1 MFKVKEDGCE
11 REPSFSSY
19 FDIFIALGLILLRT
33 NERHLS
39 SFLRVSF
46 KQIIDKTMLYKRLVI
61 ALLFPLCMGIMYAQ
75 QLAFPGAEGYGR
87 FAKGARASDSPEVY
101 HVTNLDDS
109 GKGSLRDA
117 ISQPNRIVVFDVAGV
132 IKLKSRLVFS
142 KNLTIA
148 GQTAP
153 GEGVV
158 IYGNGVS
165 FSGADNIIVR
175 YLRIRM
181 GIGGTS
187 GADAAG
193 IANGGNMIFD
203 HVSTTWGLDEN
214 FSINWDSKGF
224 EPYNITIQNSIIGQ
238 GIMVHACGGLIQ
250 TNGGVTLYRNL
261 YIDNKTRNP
270 KAKGLNQFVN
280 NVVYNWGDGGAY
292 ILGDTEASS
301 WGVITNNYFIKG
313 PVNGTKAF
321 TRAKTAFQVYQK
333 GNMIDYDQD
342 GILNGYEATEDDYR
356 RDASNPESENV
367 TFVKSLNDFDYS
379 NYDRRRLVDG
389 EKVVVTTTPEKHPV
403 IDGETTAVDA
413 YHWIV
418 DKAGASLPVR
428 DEVDNYM
435 IDELLSLGT
444 KGALLSGESE
454 LGLVN
459 GIGNIF
465 GGNRLLDTDNDG
477 MPDVWED
484 ANGLDKNNPDDAV
497 MMADNGYLNIENYIN
512 SITEPIP
519 YAKYPTNLQLVSLG
533 TDYLS
538 FKWVNNASDATSV
551 ILEYSMD
558 NKDFTAITLDPNTAT
573 YKLESLIPNTTYYIR
588 LKTVD
593 GEVESLYTPVQEFAT
608 RGVPAPPVASINPIP
623 ENEAIITDYTSV
635 RLSWENK
642 TGAWAGAL
650 SYTVYLGKSAGN
662 MEAVSAASTVSV
674 VTVNVEPATTYYW
687 RVDVKNLLGEC
698 KGDVW
703 SFTTGTKPER
713 GKVAYYSFDE
723 TEGTILENAYGEGAI
738 AKDFTPSWVEGIRN
752 NAVQFNTANA
762 AFVQEHYDA
771 LTLGDE
777 SFSIELWF
785 KSAGGSVDWYL
796 LHKGSHAANSYEG
809 ATGRWFGIQYQKNS
823 KNDRLTW
830 AIDDDVTKTDI
841 NVTGA
846 TAKYFNDEWVHL
858 VCVRDVE
865 EKQLRMY
872 ANGTLVASGADK
884 TGDIGTIE
892 KMAIGNCN
900 TAYENGFQGL
910 MDELTIY
917 NEVLTA
923 EEINDH
929 YKQGTS
935 TRIENVKTEEMG
947 HAYPMPFTDEFYIPV
962 VNVENAPAQITVM
975 NTAGQTVHQAQVII
989 QGNVARVMNVGFL
1002 PKGYYVYALKLDRKI
1017 LIGKIVK

>member
-1 MFKVKEDGCE
+1 
-11 REPSFSSY
+11 
-19 FDIFIALGLILLRT
+19 
-33 NERHLS
+33 
-39 SFLRVSF
+39 
-46 KQIIDKTMLYKRLVI
+46 MLYKKLI
-61 ALLFPLCMGIMYAQ
+61 TTLLLPLCMGTMYAQ

-87 FAKGARASDSPEVY
+87 FAQGARASETPEVY

-117 ISQPNRIVVFDVAGV
+117 VSQPNRIVIFDVSGV

-158 IYGNGVS
+158 VYGNGVS
-165 FSGADNIIVR
+165 FSAADNIIVR

-203 HVSTTWGLDEN
+203 HISATWGLDEN

-280 NVVYNWGDGGAY
+280 NVVYNWGEGGAY

-313 PVNGTKAF
+313 PVQGTKAF

-333 GNMIDYDQD
+333 GNMIDYNQD
-342 GILNGYEATEDDYR
+342 GILNGYEATEEDYR

-367 TFVKSLNDFDYS
+367 TFVDSYDSFDYS
-379 NYDRRRLVDG
+379 DYDRRRLVNG
-389 EKVVVTTTPEKHPV
+389 EKVVITTEPEKHPV
-403 IDGETTAVDA
+403 IAGETNAVEA
-413 YHWIV
+413 FNWIV
-418 DKAGASLPVR
+418 DKVGASLPER
-428 DEVDNYM
+428 DEADNYM

-459 GIGNIF
+459 GVGNIF
-465 GGNRLLDTDNDG
+465 AGNRLLDTDNDG
-477 MPDVWED
+477 IPDVWED
-484 ANGLDKNNPDDAV
+484 ANGLDKNNPNDAV
-497 MMADNGYLNIENYIN
+497 LKAENGYLNIENYIN
-512 SITEPIP
+512 SITGPIP
-519 YAKYPTNLQLVSLG
+519 YVKYPTNLQLTSLG

-538 FKWVNNASDATSV
+538 FKWVNNASDATLV
-551 ILEYSMD
+551 VLEYSTD
-558 NKDFTAITLDPNTAT
+558 NEEFTEIALEPGTAT

-588 LKTVD
+588 LKTVV
-593 GEVESLYTPVQEFAT
+593 GEMESLYTSVQEFAT
-608 RGVPAPPVASINPIP
+608 RGVPAPPVTSVDPIP
-623 ENEAIITDYTSV
+623 ENEATISDYTSV

-650 SYTVYLGKSAGN
+650 SHTVYLGKSKEN
-662 MEAVSAASTVSV
+662 MDVVLNASTASV

-687 RVDVKNLLGEC
+687 RVDTKNLMGEC

-703 SFTTGTKPER
+703 SFTTGTEPER
-713 GKVAYYSFDE
+713 GKVAYYSFNE
-723 TEGTILENAYGEGAI
+723 TEGTVLENAYGEDAT

-752 NAVQFNTANA
+752 NAVQFNMANA

-771 LTLGDE
+771 LTLGSE

-796 LHKGSHAANSYEG
+796 IHKGSHATTSYEG
-809 ATGRWFGIQYQKNS
+809 ATGKWFGIQYQKNS

-830 AIDDDVTKTDI
+830 AIDDNVTKTDV
-841 NVTGA
+841 NATGA
-846 TAKYFNDEWVHL
+846 TAKFFTNEWVHL

-865 EKQLRMY
+865 DKQLKMY
-872 ANGTLVASGADK
+872 ANGVLIVSGADK

-917 NEVLTA
+917 NEALTS
-923 EEINDH
+923 EEIKDH
-929 YKQGTS
+929 YKQGTA
-935 TRIENVKTEEMG
+935 THINNITAGEAGR
-947 HAYPMPFTDEFYIPV
+947 AYPMPFVNEFYIPV
-962 VNVENAPAQITVM
+962 TDADNASGLVTIM
-975 NTAGQTVHQAQVII
+975 NTAGRTIYQTKVAID
-989 QGNVARVMNVGFL
+989 GGVARVMDVGSL
-1002 PKGYYVYALKLDRKI
+1002 SEGYYIYTLKLGHKV

>member
-1 MFKVKEDGCE
+1 
-11 REPSFSSY
+11 
-19 FDIFIALGLILLRT
+19 
-33 NERHLS
+33 
-39 SFLRVSF
+39 
-46 KQIIDKTMLYKRLVI
+46 MLYKKLI
-61 ALLFPLCMGIMYAQ
+61 TTLLLPLCMGTMYAQ

-87 FAKGARASDSPEVY
+87 FAQGARVSETPEVY

-117 ISQPNRIVVFDVAGV
+117 VSQPNRIVIFDVSGV

-158 IYGNGVS
+158 VYGNGVS
-165 FSGADNIIVR
+165 FSAADNIIVR

-203 HVSTTWGLDEN
+203 HISATWGLDEN

-280 NVVYNWGDGGAY
+280 NVVYNWGEGGAY

-313 PVNGTKAF
+313 PVQGTKAF

-333 GNMIDYDQD
+333 GNMIDYNQD
-342 GILNGYEATEDDYR
+342 GILNGYEATEEDYR

-367 TFVKSLNDFDYS
+367 TFVDSYDSFDYS
-379 NYDRRRLVDG
+379 DYDRRRLVNG
-389 EKVVVTTTPEKHPV
+389 EKVVITTEPEKHPV
-403 IDGETTAVDA
+403 IAGETNAVEA
-413 YHWIV
+413 YNWIV
-418 DKAGASLPVR
+418 DKVGASLPER
-428 DEVDNYM
+428 DEADNYM

-459 GIGNIF
+459 GVGNIF
-465 GGNRLLDTDNDG
+465 AGNRLLDTDNDG
-477 MPDVWED
+477 IPDVWED
-484 ANGLDKNNPDDAV
+484 ANGLDKNNPNDAV
-497 MMADNGYLNIENYIN
+497 LKAENGYLNIENYIN
-512 SITEPIP
+512 SITGPIP
-519 YAKYPTNLQLVSLG
+519 YVKYPTNLQLTSLG

-538 FKWVNNASDATSV
+538 FKWVNNASDATLV
-551 ILEYSMD
+551 VLEYSTD
-558 NKDFTAITLDPNTAT
+558 NEEFTEIALEPGTAT

-588 LKTVD
+588 LKTVV
-593 GEVESLYTPVQEFAT
+593 GEMESLYTSVQEFAT
-608 RGVPAPPVASINPIP
+608 RGVPAPPVTSVDPIP
-623 ENEAIITDYTSV
+623 ENEATISDYTSV

-650 SYTVYLGKSAGN
+650 SHTVYLGKSKEN
-662 MEAVSAASTVSV
+662 MDVVLNASTASV

-687 RVDVKNLLGEC
+687 RVDTKNLMGEC

-713 GKVAYYSFDE
+713 GKVAYYSFNE
-723 TEGTILENAYGEGAI
+723 TEGTVLENAYGEDAT

-752 NAVQFNTANA
+752 NAVQFNMANA

-771 LTLGDE
+771 LTLGSE

-796 LHKGSHAANSYEG
+796 IHKGSHATTSYEG
-809 ATGRWFGIQYQKNS
+809 ATGKWFGIQYQKNS

-830 AIDDDVTKTDI
+830 AIDDNVTKTDV
-841 NVTGA
+841 NATGA
-846 TAKYFNDEWVHL
+846 TAKFFTNEWVHL

-865 EKQLRMY
+865 DKQLKMY
-872 ANGTLVASGADK
+872 ANGVLIVSGADK

-917 NEVLTA
+917 NEALTS
-923 EEINDH
+923 EEIKDH
-929 YKQGTS
+929 YKQGTA
-935 TRIENVKTEEMG
+935 THINNITAGEAGR
-947 HAYPMPFTDEFYIPV
+947 AYPMPFVNEFYIPV
-962 VNVENAPAQITVM
+962 TDADNASGLVTIM
-975 NTAGQTVHQAQVII
+975 NTAGRTIYQTKVAID
-989 QGNVARVMNVGFL
+989 GGVARVMDVGSL
-1002 PKGYYVYALKLDRKI
+1002 SEGYYIYTLKLGHKV

>member
-1 MFKVKEDGCE
+1 
-11 REPSFSSY
+11 
-19 FDIFIALGLILLRT
+19 
-33 NERHLS
+33 
-39 SFLRVSF
+39 
-46 KQIIDKTMLYKRLVI
+46 
-61 ALLFPLCMGIMYAQ
+61 MGTMYAQ

-87 FAKGARASDSPEVY
+87 FAQGARVSETPEVY

-117 ISQPNRIVVFDVAGV
+117 VSQPNRIVIFDVSGV

-158 IYGNGVS
+158 VYGNGVS
-165 FSGADNIIVR
+165 FSAADNIIVR

-203 HVSTTWGLDEN
+203 HISATWGLDEN

-280 NVVYNWGDGGAY
+280 NVVYNWGEGGAY

-313 PVNGTKAF
+313 PVQGTKAF

-333 GNMIDYDQD
+333 GNMIDYNQD
-342 GILNGYEATEDDYR
+342 GILNGYEATEEDYR

-367 TFVKSLNDFDYS
+367 TFVDSYDSFDYS
-379 NYDRRRLVDG
+379 DYDRRRLVNG
-389 EKVVVTTTPEKHPV
+389 EKVVITTEPEKHPV
-403 IDGETTAVDA
+403 IAGETNAVEA
-413 YHWIV
+413 YNWIV
-418 DKAGASLPVR
+418 DKVGASLPER
-428 DEVDNYM
+428 DEADNYM

-459 GIGNIF
+459 GVGNIF
-465 GGNRLLDTDNDG
+465 AGNRLLDTDNDG
-477 MPDVWED
+477 IPDVWED
-484 ANGLDKNNPDDAV
+484 ANGLDKNNPNDAV
-497 MMADNGYLNIENYIN
+497 LKAENGYLNIENYIN
-512 SITEPIP
+512 SITGPIP
-519 YAKYPTNLQLVSLG
+519 YVKYPTNLQLTSLG

-538 FKWVNNASDATSV
+538 FKWVNNASDATLV
-551 ILEYSMD
+551 VLEYSTD
-558 NKDFTAITLDPNTAT
+558 NEEFTEIALEPGTAT

-588 LKTVD
+588 LKTVV
-593 GEVESLYTPVQEFAT
+593 GEMESLYTSVQEFAT
-608 RGVPAPPVASINPIP
+608 RGVPAPPVTSVDPIP
-623 ENEAIITDYTSV
+623 ENEATISDYTSV

-650 SYTVYLGKSAGN
+650 SHTVYLGKSKEN
-662 MEAVSAASTVSV
+662 MDVVLNASTASV

-687 RVDVKNLLGEC
+687 RVDTKNLMGEC

-713 GKVAYYSFDE
+713 GKVAYYSFNE
-723 TEGTILENAYGEGAI
+723 TEGTVLENAYGEDAT

-752 NAVQFNTANA
+752 NAVQFNMANA

-771 LTLGDE
+771 LTLGSE

-796 LHKGSHAANSYEG
+796 IHKGSHATTSYEG
-809 ATGRWFGIQYQKNS
+809 ATGKWFGIQYQKNS

-830 AIDDDVTKTDI
+830 AIDDNVTKTDV
-841 NVTGA
+841 NATGA
-846 TAKYFNDEWVHL
+846 TAKFFTNEWVHL

-865 EKQLRMY
+865 DKQLKMY
-872 ANGTLVASGADK
+872 ANGVLIVSGADK

-917 NEVLTA
+917 NEALTS
-923 EEINDH
+923 EEIKDH
-929 YKQGTS
+929 YKQGTA
-935 TRIENVKTEEMG
+935 THINNITAGEAGR
-947 HAYPMPFTDEFYIPV
+947 AYPMPFVNEFYIPV
-962 VNVENAPAQITVM
+962 TDADNASGLVTIM
-975 NTAGQTVHQAQVII
+975 NTAGRTIYQTKVAID
-989 QGNVARVMNVGFL
+989 GGVARVMDVGSL
-1002 PKGYYVYALKLDRKI
+1002 SEGYYIYTLKLGHKV

>member
-1 MFKVKEDGCE
+1 
-11 REPSFSSY
+11 
-19 FDIFIALGLILLRT
+19 
-33 NERHLS
+33 
-39 SFLRVSF
+39 
-46 KQIIDKTMLYKRLVI
+46 MLYKKLI
-61 ALLFPLCMGIMYAQ
+61 TTLLLPLCMGTMYAQ

-87 FAKGARASDSPEVY
+87 FAQGARASETPEVY

-117 ISQPNRIVVFDVAGV
+117 VSQPNRIVIFDVSGV

-158 IYGNGVS
+158 VYGNGVS
-165 FSGADNIIVR
+165 FSAADNIIVR

-203 HVSTTWGLDEN
+203 HISATWGLDEN

-280 NVVYNWGDGGAY
+280 NVVYNWGEGGAY

-313 PVNGTKAF
+313 PVQGTKAF

-333 GNMIDYDQD
+333 GNMIDYNQD
-342 GILNGYEATEDDYR
+342 GILNGYEATEEDYR

-367 TFVKSLNDFDYS
+367 TFVDSYDSFDYS
-379 NYDRRRLVDG
+379 DYDRRRLVNG
-389 EKVVVTTTPEKHPV
+389 EKVVITTEPEKHPV
-403 IDGETTAVDA
+403 IAGETNAVEA
-413 YHWIV
+413 YNWIV
-418 DKAGASLPVR
+418 DKVGASLPER
-428 DEVDNYM
+428 DEADNYM

-459 GIGNIF
+459 GVGNIF
-465 GGNRLLDTDNDG
+465 AGNRLLDTDNDG
-477 MPDVWED
+477 IPDVWED
-484 ANGLDKNNPDDAV
+484 ANGLDKNNPNDAV
-497 MMADNGYLNIENYIN
+497 LKAENGYLNIENYIN
-512 SITEPIP
+512 SITGPIP
-519 YAKYPTNLQLVSLG
+519 YVKYPTNLQLTSLG

-538 FKWVNNASDATSV
+538 FKWVNNASDATLV
-551 ILEYSMD
+551 VLEYSTD
-558 NKDFTAITLDPNTAT
+558 NEEFTEIALEPGTAT

-588 LKTVD
+588 LKTVV
-593 GEVESLYTPVQEFAT
+593 GEMESLYTSVQEFAT
-608 RGVPAPPVASINPIP
+608 RGVPAPPVTSVDPIP
-623 ENEAIITDYTSV
+623 ENEATISDYTSV

-650 SYTVYLGKSAGN
+650 SHTVYLGKSKEN
-662 MEAVSAASTVSV
+662 MDVVLNASTASV

-687 RVDVKNLLGEC
+687 RVDTKNLMGEC

-713 GKVAYYSFDE
+713 GKVAYYSFNE
-723 TEGTILENAYGEGAI
+723 TEGTVLENAYGEDAT

-752 NAVQFNTANA
+752 NAVQFNMANA

-771 LTLGDE
+771 LTLGSE

-796 LHKGSHAANSYEG
+796 IHKGSHATTSYEG
-809 ATGRWFGIQYQKNS
+809 ATGKWFGIQYQKNS

-830 AIDDDVTKTDI
+830 AIDDNVTKTDV
-841 NVTGA
+841 NATGA
-846 TAKYFNDEWVHL
+846 TAKFFTNEWVHL

-865 EKQLRMY
+865 DKQLKMY
-872 ANGTLVASGADK
+872 ANGVLIVSGADK

-917 NEVLTA
+917 NEALTS
-923 EEINDH
+923 EEIKDH
-929 YKQGTS
+929 YKQGTA
-935 TRIENVKTEEMG
+935 THINNITAGEAGR
-947 HAYPMPFTDEFYIPV
+947 AYPMPFVNEFCIPV
-962 VNVENAPAQITVM
+962 TDADNASGLVTIM
-975 NTAGQTVHQAQVII
+975 NTAGRTIYQTKVAID
-989 QGNVARVMNVGFL
+989 GGVARVMDVGSL
-1002 PKGYYVYALKLDRKI
+1002 SEGYYIYTLKLGHKV

>member
-1 MFKVKEDGCE
+1 
-11 REPSFSSY
+11 
-19 FDIFIALGLILLRT
+19 
-33 NERHLS
+33 
-39 SFLRVSF
+39 
-46 KQIIDKTMLYKRLVI
+46 MLYKKLI
-61 ALLFPLCMGIMYAQ
+61 TTLLLPLCMGTMYAQ

-87 FAKGARASDSPEVY
+87 FAQGARASETPEVY

-109 GKGSLRDA
+109 GEGSLRDA
-117 ISQPNRIVVFDVAGV
+117 VSQPNRIVVFDVSGV

-158 IYGNGVS
+158 VYGNGVS
-165 FSGADNIIVR
+165 FSAADNIIVR
-175 YLRIRM
+175 YLRMRM
-181 GIGGTS
+181 GTS
-187 GADAAG
+187 GDSGKDAAG

-203 HVSTTWGLDEN
+203 HISTTWGLDEN
-214 FSINWDSKGF
+214 FSISWDSKGF
-224 EPYNITIQNSIIGQ
+224 EPYNITIQNSIVGQ

-270 KAKGLNQFVN
+270 KVKGLNQFVN
-280 NVVYNWGDGGAY
+280 NVVYNWGSGGAY

-313 PVNGTKAF
+313 PVGGTQAF
-321 TRAKTAFQVYQK
+321 TRAKKAFQVYQK
-333 GNMIDYDQD
+333 GNMIDENQD
-342 GILNGYEATEDDYR
+342 GVLNGYEATETDYR
-356 RDASNPESENV
+356 RDASDPESENV
-367 TFVKSLNDFDYS
+367 TFVKSYDDFDYS
-379 NYDRRRLVDG
+379 DYSRDRLVDG
-389 EKVVVTTTPEKHPV
+389 QKVPVTTEPEKHPV
-403 IDGETTAVDA
+403 IAGETNAVEA
-413 YHWIV
+413 YNWIV
-418 DKAGASLPVR
+418 DKVGASLPER
-428 DEVDNYM
+428 DEADNYM

-459 GIGNIF
+459 GVGNIF
-465 GGNRLLDTDNDG
+465 AGNKLLDTDNDG
-477 MPDVWED
+477 IPDVWED
-484 ANGLDKNNPDDAV
+484 ANGLDKNNLDDAV
-497 MMADNGYLNIENYIN
+497 LKAENGYLNIENYIN
-512 SITEPIP
+512 SITGPIP
-519 YAKYPTNLQLVSLG
+519 YVKYPTNLQLASLG

-538 FKWVNNASDATSV
+538 FKWVNNATDATSV
-551 ILEYSMD
+551 VLEYSAD
-558 NKDFTAITLDPNTAT
+558 NKEFTGIALEPGTAT

-588 LKTVD
+588 LKTVA
-593 GEVESLYTPVQEFAT
+593 GEMESLYTSVQEFAT
-608 RGVPAPPVASINPIP
+608 RGVPAPPVTSVDPIP
-623 ENEAIITDYTSV
+623 ENEATVSDYTSV

-650 SYTVYLGKSAGN
+650 SHTVYLGKSKEN
-662 MEAVSAASTVSV
+662 MDVVLNASTASV
-674 VTVNVEPATTYYW
+674 VTVDVEPATTYYW
-687 RVDVKNLLGEC
+687 RVDTKNLMGEC
-698 KGDVW
+698 KGDIW

-713 GKVAYYSFDE
+713 GKVAYYSFNE
-723 TEGTILENAYGEGAI
+723 TEGTVLENVYGEDAT
-738 AKDFTPSWVEGIRN
+738 AKDFTPSWVKGIRN

-762 AFVQEHYDA
+762 AFVQEHYEA
-771 LTLGDE
+771 LTLGSE

-796 LHKGSHAANSYEG
+796 IHKGSHATTSYEG
-809 ATGRWFGIQYQKNS
+809 ATGKWFGIQYQKNT

-830 AIDDDVTKTDI
+830 AIDDNVTKTDI

-846 TAKYFNDEWVHL
+846 TAKLFTNEWVHL

-865 EKQLRMY
+865 DKQLKMY
-872 ANGTLVASGADK
+872 ANGVLVTSGADK

-917 NEVLTA
+917 NEALTA

-929 YKQGTS
+929 YKQGTA
-935 TRIENVKTEEMG
+935 THINNITAGEAGR
-947 HAYPMPFTDEFYIPV
+947 AYPMPFINEFYIPV
-962 VNVENAPAQITVM
+962 TDADHTSGLVTIM
-975 NTAGQTVHQAQVII
+975 NTAGQTIYQAQVTID
-989 QGNVARVMNVGFL
+989 GGVARVMNVDSL
-1002 PKGYYVYALKLDRKI
+1002 SEGYYIYTLKLGHKV

>member
-1 MFKVKEDGCE
+1 
-11 REPSFSSY
+11 
-19 FDIFIALGLILLRT
+19 
-33 NERHLS
+33 
-39 SFLRVSF
+39 
-46 KQIIDKTMLYKRLVI
+46 MLYKKLI
-61 ALLFPLCMGIMYAQ
+61 TTLLLPLCMGTMYAQ

-87 FAKGARASDSPEVY
+87 FAQGARASETPEVY

-117 ISQPNRIVVFDVAGV
+117 VSQPNRIVIFDVSGV

-158 IYGNGVS
+158 VYGNGVS
-165 FSGADNIIVR
+165 FSAADNIIVR

-203 HVSTTWGLDEN
+203 HISATWGLDEN

-280 NVVYNWGDGGAY
+280 NVVYNWGEGGAY

-313 PVNGTKAF
+313 PVQGTKAF

-333 GNMIDYDQD
+333 GNMIDYNQD
-342 GILNGYEATEDDYR
+342 GILNGYEATEEDYR

-367 TFVKSLNDFDYS
+367 TFVDSYDSFDYS
-379 NYDRRRLVDG
+379 DYDRRRLVNG
-389 EKVVVTTTPEKHPV
+389 EKVVITTEPEKHPV
-403 IDGETTAVDA
+403 IAGETNAVEA
-413 YHWIV
+413 FNWIV
-418 DKAGASLPVR
+418 DKVGASLPER
-428 DEVDNYM
+428 DEADNYM

-459 GIGNIF
+459 GVGNIF
-465 GGNRLLDTDNDG
+465 AGNRLLDTDNDG
-477 MPDVWED
+477 IPDVWED
-484 ANGLDKNNPDDAV
+484 ANGLDKNNPNDAV
-497 MMADNGYLNIENYIN
+497 LKAENGYLNIENYIN
-512 SITEPIP
+512 SITGPIP
-519 YAKYPTNLQLVSLG
+519 YVKYPTNLQLTSLG

-538 FKWVNNASDATSV
+538 FKWVNNASDATLV
-551 ILEYSMD
+551 VLEYSTD
-558 NKDFTAITLDPNTAT
+558 NEEFTEIALEPGTAT

-588 LKTVD
+588 LKTVV
-593 GEVESLYTPVQEFAT
+593 GEMESLYTSVQEFAT
-608 RGVPAPPVASINPIP
+608 RGVPAPPVTSVDPIP
-623 ENEAIITDYTSV
+623 ENEATISDYTSV

-650 SYTVYLGKSAGN
+650 SHTVYLGKSKEN
-662 MEAVSAASTVSV
+662 MDVVLNASTASV

-687 RVDVKNLLGEC
+687 RVDTKNLMGEC

-713 GKVAYYSFDE
+713 GKVAYYSFNE
-723 TEGTILENAYGEGAI
+723 TEGTVLENAYGEDAT

-752 NAVQFNTANA
+752 NAVQFNMANA

-771 LTLGDE
+771 LTLGSE

-796 LHKGSHAANSYEG
+796 IHKGSHATTSYEG
-809 ATGRWFGIQYQKNS
+809 ATGKWFGIQYQKNS

-830 AIDDDVTKTDI
+830 AIDDNVTKTDV
-841 NVTGA
+841 NATGA
-846 TAKYFNDEWVHL
+846 TAKFFTNEWVHL

-865 EKQLRMY
+865 DKQLKMY
-872 ANGTLVASGADK
+872 ANGVLIVSGADK

-917 NEVLTA
+917 NEALTS
-923 EEINDH
+923 EEIKDH
-929 YKQGTS
+929 YKQGTA
-935 TRIENVKTEEMG
+935 THINNITAGEAGR
-947 HAYPMPFTDEFYIPV
+947 AYPMPFVNEFYIPV
-962 VNVENAPAQITVM
+962 TDADNASGLVTIM
-975 NTAGQTVHQAQVII
+975 NTAGRTIYQTKVAID
-989 QGNVARVMNVGFL
+989 GGVARVMDVGSL
-1002 PKGYYVYALKLDRKI
+1002 SEGYYIYTLKLGHKV

>member
-1 MFKVKEDGCE
+1 
-11 REPSFSSY
+11 
-19 FDIFIALGLILLRT
+19 
-33 NERHLS
+33 
-39 SFLRVSF
+39 
-46 KQIIDKTMLYKRLVI
+46 MLYKKLI
-61 ALLFPLCMGIMYAQ
+61 TTLLLPLCMGTMYAQ

-87 FAKGARASDSPEVY
+87 FAQGARASETPEVY

-117 ISQPNRIVVFDVAGV
+117 VSQPNRIVIFDVSGV

-158 IYGNGVS
+158 VYGNGVS
-165 FSGADNIIVR
+165 FSAADNIIVR

-203 HVSTTWGLDEN
+203 HISATWGLDEN

-280 NVVYNWGDGGAY
+280 NVVYNWGEGGAY

-313 PVNGTKAF
+313 PVQGTKAF

-333 GNMIDYDQD
+333 GNMIDYNQD
-342 GILNGYEATEDDYR
+342 GILNGYEATEEDYR

-367 TFVKSLNDFDYS
+367 TFVDSYDSFDYS
-379 NYDRRRLVDG
+379 DYDRRRLVNG
-389 EKVVVTTTPEKHPV
+389 EKVVITTEPEKHPV
-403 IDGETTAVDA
+403 IAGETNAVEA
-413 YHWIV
+413 YNWIV
-418 DKAGASLPVR
+418 DKVGASLPER
-428 DEVDNYM
+428 DEADNYM

-459 GIGNIF
+459 GVGNIF
-465 GGNRLLDTDNDG
+465 AGNRLLDTDNDG
-477 MPDVWED
+477 IPDVWED
-484 ANGLDKNNPDDAV
+484 ANGLDKNNPNDAV
-497 MMADNGYLNIENYIN
+497 LKAENGYLNIENYIN
-512 SITEPIP
+512 SITGPIP
-519 YAKYPTNLQLVSLG
+519 YVKYPTNLQLTSLG

-538 FKWVNNASDATSV
+538 FKWVNNVSDATLV
-551 ILEYSMD
+551 VLEYSTD
-558 NKDFTAITLDPNTAT
+558 NEEFTEIALEPGTAT

-588 LKTVD
+588 LKTVV
-593 GEVESLYTPVQEFAT
+593 GEMESLYTSVQEFAT
-608 RGVPAPPVASINPIP
+608 RGVPAPPVTSVDPIP
-623 ENEAIITDYTSV
+623 ENEATISDYTSV

-650 SYTVYLGKSAGN
+650 SHTVYLGKSKEN
-662 MEAVSAASTVSV
+662 MDVVLNASTASV

-687 RVDVKNLLGEC
+687 RVDTKNLMGEC

-713 GKVAYYSFDE
+713 GKVAYYSFNE
-723 TEGTILENAYGEGAI
+723 TEGTVLENAYGEDAT

-752 NAVQFNTANA
+752 NAVQFNMANA

-771 LTLGDE
+771 LTLGSE

-796 LHKGSHAANSYEG
+796 IHKGSHATTSYEG
-809 ATGRWFGIQYQKNS
+809 ATGKWFGIQYQKNS

-830 AIDDDVTKTDI
+830 AIDDNVTKTDV
-841 NVTGA
+841 NATGA
-846 TAKYFNDEWVHL
+846 TAKFFTNEWVHL

-865 EKQLRMY
+865 DKQLKMY
-872 ANGTLVASGADK
+872 ANGVLIVSGADK

-917 NEVLTA
+917 NEALTS
-923 EEINDH
+923 EEIKDH
-929 YKQGTS
+929 YKQGTA
-935 TRIENVKTEEMG
+935 THINNITAGEAGR
-947 HAYPMPFTDEFYIPV
+947 AYPMPFVNEFCIPV
-962 VNVENAPAQITVM
+962 TDADNASGLVTIM
-975 NTAGQTVHQAQVII
+975 NTAGRTIYQTKVAID
-989 QGNVARVMNVGFL
+989 GGVARVMDVGSL
-1002 PKGYYVYALKLDRKI
+1002 SEGYYIYTLKLGHKV